1 MSAPSTGSIG
11 AGGAGTSVDAGAG
24 AASGACAGAG
34 TAVGAGIAVGGAG
47 AVDAEGGVASDGLGT
62 CGAIGRPALVAGDC
76 AAQNALAA
84 TNATAIAQ
92 RSVRIRSERRAGDE
106 SVKDTKETAA
116 LGSRGQL
123 QDMPAGSL
131 YVVATPLGNLD
142 DVTIRARDTL
152 ARADRIYA
160 EDTRVTATLLS
171 HLGIARRAT
180 ALHAHNEAARVDAVL
195 AALAAGER
203 VALVTDAGTPAIS
216 DPGARLVRAV
226 HEAGHRVVPVPGP
239 SAVAAAVSAA
249 GLAAEHFLFLGFLPT
264 QAKARRE
271 LLASV
276 SALAAAL
283 VFYEAPH
290 RVRDTV
296 AALAD
301 ALGADRTLVV
311 AREITKK
318 FEQIVRL
325 PLAQGAAW
333 LDEDANRVRG
343 EFVLIVDAPHEA
355 AVGAALTPE
364 LERWLAALLEELPPA
379 AASRVVARVSG
390 AARDD
395 VYQRAMAIK
404 SRR

>member
-1 MSAPSTGSIG
+1 MSAPSTGAGGSAGSGTGVGASSDAG
-11 AGGAGTSVDAGAG
+11 AGVGAGTSVA
-24 AASGACAGAG
+24 
-34 TAVGAGIAVGGAG
+34 GAG
-47 AVDAEGGVASDGLGT
+47 AVDAAGGVASDGLGT
-62 CGAIGRPALVAGDC
+62 CGAIGTRALVAGDC

-84 TNATAIAQ
+84 TSATAIEL

-116 LGSRGQL
+116 LGARGQL
-123 QDMPAGSL
+123 QHMPAGAL

-152 ARADRIYA
+152 ARVDRIYA

-180 ALHAHNEAARVDAVL
+180 ALHAHNEAARIEAAL

-226 HEAGHRVVPVPGP
+226 HDAGHRVVPVPGP

-249 GLAAEHFLFLGFLPT
+249 GLAAERFVFVGFLPG

-276 SALAAAL
+276 SPVAAAL

-290 RVRDTV
+290 RVRETV

-301 ALGADRTLVV
+301 ALGADRTLVI
-311 AREITKK
+311 AREITKT
-318 FEQIVRL
+318 FEQIVRM

-333 LDEDANRVRG
+333 LDADANHVRG
-343 EFVLIVDAPHEA
+343 EFVLVVDAPQA
-355 AVGAALTPE
+355 ASVVAQLTPE
-364 LERWLAALLEELPPA
+364 IEQWLAALLDELPPA

-395 VYQRAMAIK
+395 VYQRAMSIK

>member
-11 AGGAGTSVDAGAG
+11 TGGAGTSVDAGAG

-116 LGSRGQL
+116 LGARGPL

-152 ARADRIYA
+152 SRVDRIYA

-171 HLGIARRAT
+171 RLGIARRAT

-203 VALVTDAGTPAIS
+203 IGLVSDAGTPAIS

-249 GLAAEHFLFLGFLPT
+249 GLAAEQFVFVGFLPA

-271 LLASV
+271 LFASLGALPV
-276 SALAAAL
+276 ALA
-283 VFYEAPH
+283 FYEAPH
-290 RVRDTV
+290 RVRETV
-296 AALAD
+296 AAIAE
-301 ALGADRTLVV
+301 ALDGDRMLVI
-311 AREITKK
+311 AREITKQ
-318 FEQIVRL
+318 FEQIVRM
-325 PLAQGAAW
+325 PLSRGAAW
-333 LDEDANRVRG
+333 LDEDANHVRG
-343 EFVLIVDAPHEA
+343 EFVLVVDAPPA
-355 AVGAALTPE
+355 ASAVAQLTPDV
-364 LERWLAALLEELPPA
+364 ERWLAALLDELPPA

-390 AARDD
+390 VPRDD
-395 VYQRAMAIK
+395 VYQRAMALK
-404 SRR
+404 